1 MNISIEKLTKQ
12 DFYDFYTVFK
22 KVLSTEFPGYSKEII
37 KFFFENIYSIDNFL
51 YWLEKDLKL
60 ILVAKSGDNIV
71 GFAII
76 DNPYGGVS
84 LCRWLGVVKEFQKQ
98 GIGKHLIDLWLE
110 IAKNQGCHKVEVA
123 AQPTA
128 KVFYEK
134 VGLKEEGKRENS
146 YFGIDQYIFGKVI
159 GEPNLD
165 GMMKM

>member
-1 MNISIEKLTKQ
+1 MNISIEKLTP
-12 DFYDFYTVFK
+12 DEFYDFYPIFK
-22 KVLSTEFPGYSKEII
+22 KVLSNEFPGYSKEII
-37 KFFFENIYSIDNFL
+37 EFFFGNIYSKDNFL

-60 ILVAKSGDNIV
+60 ILIAKATDQIV

-84 LCRWLGVVKEFQKQ
+84 LCRWLGVVKEYQKQ
-98 GIGKHLIDLWLE
+98 GIGKYLIDLWID
-110 IAKNQGCHKVEVA
+110 IAKKQGCHKVELA

-128 KVFYEK
+128 KAFYEK
-134 VGLKEEGKRENS
+134 IGLKKEGKREKS

-159 GEPNLD
+159 GESNLD